1 MSRVLRS
8 AKAGAPSAP
17 QPANADLGAPS
28 AKDLLQDL
36 QLHQTE
42 LQMQVESLRATQI
55 ELEEARDH
63 YETLYEFA
71 PVGYITLTA
80 TGQVA
85 AINLTGS
92 ILLGCDRSKIVKRRF
107 SQFISPAHQDRWYR
121 QFVRLMKQAED
132 DPIQIDL
139 ELTRADGSAFYV
151 HLNCQRRE
159 DTRQGG
165 LLLVAISDISQ
176 SRRDD
181 LQARIAGV
189 AFESQ
194 EGIIVAD
201 SHQRILRVNHAF
213 TQITG
218 YTADEAIGQHPPA
231 LLNSARQDEAFYR
244 GLTDTLLKHGAW
256 HGEIWNRRKDGSE
269 YQISLNI
276 TAVKDDAGIIT
287 NFVATFTDITFRK
300 QAEEKIENL
309 AFHDQLTQLPNRR
322 LLIDRLKHALAVS
335 ARNRQF
341 CALLFIDLD
350 SFKTLNDT
358 QGHDSGDL
366 LLQQVAARLSACVR
380 ASDTVARLGGDEF
393 VVLLEGLG
401 KQLSD
406 ASDEA
411 QALGRKVLATLHEPF
426 QLGSFPYV
434 NTGSIGIT
442 CFSGDRLDTV
452 EEILKQADLAM
463 YQAKT
468 DGRNTLRVFDTGMQ
482 TRVSQRATLE
492 TELQTALREDQFRL
506 FYQPQVT
513 ENGKVYAAEAL
524 LRWQHPQRG
533 LVLPAEFIALAEET
547 GLILQLGSW
556 VMDCAYAQ
564 LAHWAMLPRMKDLS
578 LLVNVSARQFHH
590 PDFVGQVHAVLDRHG
605 ANPNL
610 LKLELTESLL
620 LKDIEGTIAKFK
632 ALRSHGVRFSLDD
645 FGTGYSSLS
654 YLRQLPLDQLK
665 IDQSFV
671 RDVPG
676 NANACAIVNTV
687 LALGKTLELRVIAEG
702 VETQE
707 QRNFLADNGCSFV
720 QGYLFGRPMPSDEFT
735 TFMDANAER

>member
-1 MSRVLRS
+1 MGLSARS
-8 AKAGAPSAP
+8 VE
-17 QPANADLGAPS
+17 
-28 AKDLLQDL
+28 DLLQEL
-36 QLHQTE
+36 RLHQTE
-42 LQMQVESLRATQI
+42 LERQAEELRVAQVS
-55 ELEEARDH
+55 LEEARDH
-63 YETLYEFA
+63 YQELYEFA
-71 PVGYITLTA
+71 PVGYVTVTP
-80 TGQVA
+80 TGQIE
-85 AINLTGS
+85 AINLTGT
-92 ILLGCDRSKIVKRRF
+92 ILLGYERSKIVSRRF
-107 SQFISPAHQDRWYR
+107 SKVIAPAHQDRWYR
-121 QFVRLMKQAED
+121 EFMRMMKQSEV
-132 DPIQIDL
+132 DPLEINL
-139 ELTRADGSAFYV
+139 ELTRADGSTFYG
-151 HLNCQRRE
+151 HLNCVRSDDAHRG
-159 DTRQGG
+159 R
-165 LLLVAISDISQ
+165 LLRISISDLSQ
-176 SRRDD
+176 SRRDE
-181 LQARIAGV
+181 LQSRIAAV
-189 AFESQ
+189 AFDSQ
-194 EGIIVAD
+194 EGILITD
-201 SHQRILRVNHAF
+201 RTQRILRVNLAS

-218 YTADEAIGQHPPA
+218 YTADEAIGQIPSVLMGSP
-231 LLNSARQDEAFYR
+231 RQDEVFYR
-244 GLTDTLLKHGAW
+244 NITDTLRIRGAW
-256 HGEIWNRRKDGSE
+256 HGEVWNRHKDGSE
-269 YQISLNI
+269 YLVSLI
-276 TAVKDDAGIIT
+276 VTAVKDDDGIIT
-287 NFVATFTDITFRK
+287 NFVMAFTEITFRK

-322 LLIDRLKHALAVS
+322 LLLDRLKHALAVS

-533 LVLPAEFIALAEET
+533 LVLPAEFIALAQET

-556 VMDCAYAQ
+556 VMDCACAQ

-578 LLVNVSARQFHH
+578 LSVNVSARQFHH
-590 PDFVGQVHAVLDRHG
+590 PDFVGQVHAALDRHG

-620 LKDIEGTIAKFK
+620 LKDIEVAIAKFK

-671 RDVPG
+671 RDLPG
-676 NANACAIVNTV
+676 NANACSIVNTV

-707 QRNFLADNGCSFV
+707 QRNLLADNGCRFF

-735 TFMDANAER
+735 TFMNANAER

>member
-1 MSRVLRS
+1 
-8 AKAGAPSAP
+8 
-17 QPANADLGAPS
+17 
-28 AKDLLQDL
+28 
-36 QLHQTE
+36 
-42 LQMQVESLRATQI
+42 
-55 ELEEARDH
+55 
-63 YETLYEFA
+63 
-71 PVGYITLTA
+71 
-80 TGQVA
+80 
-85 AINLTGS
+85 
-92 ILLGCDRSKIVKRRF
+92 
-107 SQFISPAHQDRWYR
+107 
-121 QFVRLMKQAED
+121 
-132 DPIQIDL
+132 
-139 ELTRADGSAFYV
+139 
-151 HLNCQRRE
+151 
-159 DTRQGG
+159 
-165 LLLVAISDISQ
+165 
-176 SRRDD
+176 
-181 LQARIAGV
+181 
-189 AFESQ
+189 
-194 EGIIVAD
+194 
-201 SHQRILRVNHAF
+201 
-213 TQITG
+213 
-218 YTADEAIGQHPPA
+218 
-231 LLNSARQDEAFYR
+231 
-244 GLTDTLLKHGAW
+244 
-256 HGEIWNRRKDGSE
+256 
-269 YQISLNI
+269 
-276 TAVKDDAGIIT
+276 
-287 NFVATFTDITFRK
+287 
-300 QAEEKIENL
+300 
-309 AFHDQLTQLPNRR
+309 
-322 LLIDRLKHALAVS
+322 
-335 ARNRQF
+335 
-341 CALLFIDLD
+341 
-350 SFKTLNDT
+350 
-358 QGHDSGDL
+358 
-366 LLQQVAARLSACVR
+366 
-380 ASDTVARLGGDEF
+380 
-393 VVLLEGLG
+393 
-401 KQLSD
+401 
-406 ASDEA
+406 
-411 QALGRKVLATLHEPF
+411 
-426 QLGSFPYV
+426 
-434 NTGSIGIT
+434 
-442 CFSGDRLDTV
+442 
-452 EEILKQADLAM
+452 
-463 YQAKT
+463 
-468 DGRNTLRVFDTGMQ
+468 MQ
-482 TRVSQRATLE
+482 TSVSQRATLE

-556 VMDCAYAQ
+556 VMDCASAQ